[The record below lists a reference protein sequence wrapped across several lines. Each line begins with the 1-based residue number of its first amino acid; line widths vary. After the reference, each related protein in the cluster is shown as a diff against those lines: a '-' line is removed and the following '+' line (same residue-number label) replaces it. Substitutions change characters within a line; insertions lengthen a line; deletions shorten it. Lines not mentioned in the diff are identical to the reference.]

1 MLTRSDILF
10 CQQLISARVAQY
22 GYDVYRFDAH
32 ADGTSY
38 GVELTSPAQG
48 KRTVLLT
55 VFENT
60 LAETVREGRLAEA
73 ITLNI
78 DNEFRGVRRPDASF

>member
-1 MLTRSDILF
+1 MLTRSDILL

-32 ADGTSY
+32 ANGTSY
-38 GVELTSPAQG
+38 GVELTSLAQG

-60 LAETVREGRLAEA
+60 LAETVREGKLAEA

>member
-1 MLTRSDILF
+1 MVTMSTALTP
-10 CQQLISARVAQY
+10 
-22 GYDVYRFDAH
+22 H
-32 ADGTSY
+32 ANGTSY
-38 GVELTSPAQG
+38 RVELTSPDQG

-60 LAETVREGRLAEA
+60 LGETVREGKLAEA